1 MVRSRDWHLVARRI
15 CSRDGLL
22 PKNRRRRDDNRRR
35 TCRTNQKGGFAPE
48 AAGRVPFAR
57 GQSHRYRGV
66 GRVGGAQR
74 PASQAPAS
82 SFHATAVKENLA
94 EGLKEDTDIYS
105 GRRHFRWGLS
115 ILPRP
120 FPTLSRTSLL
130 LLRR

>member
-82 SFHATAVKENLA
+82 CFHATTVEENLA
-94 EGLKEDTDIYS
+94 GGRSTDTCKVQT
-105 GRRHFRWGLS
+105 S
-115 ILPRP
+115 ILKGGTPDGDFQFFQDR
-120 FPTLSRTSLL
+120 SL
-130 LLRR
+130 RC